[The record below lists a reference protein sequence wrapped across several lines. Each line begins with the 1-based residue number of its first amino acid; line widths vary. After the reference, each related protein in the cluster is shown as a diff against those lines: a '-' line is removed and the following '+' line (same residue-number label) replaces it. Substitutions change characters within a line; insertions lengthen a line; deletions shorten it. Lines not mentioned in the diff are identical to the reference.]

1 MDGSVQEERR
11 RIMMQ
16 RKEIKKRFKV
26 EAAFISGAIFFV
38 ICVMIGLS
46 FLFSVGVTIASYY
59 LISRLLNEK
68 YESDPYSWNDEELLE
83 SCRSNHLAL
92 SRIGAGLGNSSISNK
107 VAHLTAISSDIL
119 RFIERSHNEI
129 YRAKTY
135 IIRSLPMAVNILG
148 EYQEFNLNLSYNAD
162 VSVTKRKIE
171 GAIDLIVTEFN
182 EAYSVI
188 LEDRFKVL
196 DNEIDTVSG
205 HNEIGKRSVDL
216 LKERYGI

>member
-1 MDGSVQEERR
+1 
-11 RIMMQ
+11 
-16 RKEIKKRFKV
+16 
-26 EAAFISGAIFFV
+26 
-38 ICVMIGLS
+38 
-46 FLFSVGVTIASYY
+46 
-59 LISRLLNEK
+59 
-68 YESDPYSWNDEELLE
+68 
-83 SCRSNHLAL
+83 
-92 SRIGAGLGNSSISNK
+92 
-107 VAHLTAISSDIL
+107 
-119 RFIERSHNEI
+119 
-129 YRAKTY
+129 
-135 IIRSLPMAVNILG
+135 VNILG